1 MGHTGTMRIGWGTLA
16 EVLSQHL
23 EAGTIQRK
31 HIELAARVAHSTV
44 ARWVSGETVPTADQ
58 VSDMLAAGRLPSAVQ
73 RDMLDWLLTHS
84 TFRIVRRV
92 EAMGREELD
101 VNHDGRVTGED
112 ALRHVLAAQHR
123 CVELAERI
131 AGAVESGRIGEA
143 ELQAVRGMGQ
153 MVAAAIELAVEAAR
167 RDGSGQ

>member
-1 MGHTGTMRIGWGTLA
+1 MGHGTMRIGWGTLA

-23 EAGTIQRK
+23 ESGAIQRK

-44 ARWVSGETVPTADQ
+44 ARWVSGETVPQADQ

-73 RDMLDWLLTHS
+73 RDLLDWLLTHS

-101 VNHDGRVTGED
+101 ANHDGRVTGED

-131 AGAVESGRIGEA
+131 AGAVESGRIDEA

-153 MVAAAIELAVEAAR
+153 MVAAAIELAVESAR

>member
-1 MGHTGTMRIGWGTLA
+1 MGHTGTTRIGWGTLA

-31 HIELAARVAHSTV
+31 HVELAARVAHSTV

-84 TFRIVRRV
+84 TFRIVRR
-92 EAMGREELD
+92 ADGMGREELD
-101 VNHDGRVTGED
+101 VNHDGRVNGKD
-112 ALRHVLAAQHR
+112 ALRHVLAAQHH
-123 CVELAERI
+123 CVDLAEMI
-131 AGAVESGRIGEA
+131 TAAVESGRIREA

-153 MVAAAIELAVEAAR
+153 LVAAAIELAVEAAR
-167 RDGSGQ
+167 RDGDGQ

>member
-1 MGHTGTMRIGWGTLA
+1 MRVGWGTLS

-44 ARWVSGETVPTADQ
+44 ARWVNGETVPTADQ

-84 TFRIVRRV
+84 TFRIVRRA
-92 EAMGREELD
+92 EMAREELD
-101 VNHDGRVTGED
+101 ANHDGRVNGKD
-112 ALRHVLAAQHR
+112 ALRHVLAAQHHT
-123 CVELAERI
+123 VDLAEMI
-131 AGAVESGRIGEA
+131 TAAVESGRIGEA

-153 MVAAAIELAVEAAR
+153 LVAAAIELAVEAAR
-167 RDGSGQ
+167 RDGNGQ